1 MREQCTYCGRGM
13 SSASN
18 KRQTS
23 SYSLPFLVANHD
35 QIIRRLFE
43 QKVCQVG
50 PRSALIMHMIPLIS
64 RVRKERVAKN
74 LTVRW
79 GDKSNSLMPTRAGI
93 DCSVITQQ

>member
-13 SSASN
+13 PSASN

-23 SYSLPFLVANHD
+23 SYSPPFLAANHN
-35 QIIRRLFE
+35 QIIRRFFE

-50 PRSALIMHMIPLIS
+50 PRSALIMHLIPLIS
-64 RVRKERVAKN
+64 RVRKGRVETN
-74 LTVRW
+74 MTVHW
-79 GDKSNSLMPTRAGI
+79 WDKSNSLMPTRAGI